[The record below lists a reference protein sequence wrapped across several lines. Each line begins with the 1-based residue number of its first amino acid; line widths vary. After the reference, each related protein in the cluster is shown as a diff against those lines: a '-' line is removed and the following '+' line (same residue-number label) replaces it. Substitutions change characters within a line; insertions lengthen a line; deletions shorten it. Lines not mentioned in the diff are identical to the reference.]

1 MSFSTNPVTL
11 VIQASL
17 LCTAGLLILS
27 LLSFL
32 FIPKPLANI
41 PYTRSSAWI
50 AWGDLLS
57 LALHNFR
64 THEVFD
70 WLDKQCIKHTS
81 PIVQVFLPNYSIT
94 RPVVIV
100 TDQQE
105 IEDITIRRSAI
116 FDRTPL
122 MHAWFD
128 VLFPRSTVTMQTTPE
143 FKEKRRLFLTVL
155 QNAFMTKVTAPCIYQ
170 ASQRLL
176 QLWERKMHAAG
187 GFPFDASEDIQ
198 QTMVEMIV
206 PMLTGTHIDLLN
218 SKKEQIGDDTVRH
231 RGNVANFRA
240 YYPPL
245 YNALQTLSFYLDLT
259 TQGISPPVYTWVFK
273 KLPTFRKAQKT
284 MDIFLTQIIG
294 ASRERLSKSPATNS
308 GQVTCAIDQ
317 VLRCHPRDG
326 MPDYREHDEFLKD
339 ELLQLI
345 IVGQS
350 STSSTP
356 AWTLKWLADCP
367 VAQHRLRQALLSA
380 YPSIADSHGA
390 TPSLSHLLSINV
402 PYLEAVIA
410 ETFRLSRVGPASFR
424 HTTVDT
430 QILGRFIPAHTN
442 VMLVTDG
449 PSQVLTKPLPVNAV
463 DRSDSSRKSAHRWP
477 TWPHRNDLHEFKP
490 ERWLRDEVDEKSC
503 PITLF
508 NAKAGPL
515 LPFSAGPR
523 GCYGQKIAMMELRI
537 LLTMLVLRF
546 KFVQLPSELSK
557 YSSYDGLTKTPS
569 CCYVKLEKVD
579 EAVVVK
585 EAQSSELA

>member
-1 MSFSTNPVTL
+1 MSFFADPVTMC
-11 VIQASL
+11 VQAIL
-17 LCTAGLLILS
+17 LCTLTLLILI
-27 LLSFL
+27 LPSFL

-41 PYTRSSAWI
+41 PYTRSSAWL
-50 AWGDLLS
+50 AWGDLFS

-94 RPVVIV
+94 RPIVIV

-105 IEDITIRRSAI
+105 IEDIVIRRSAI

-143 FKEKRRLFLTVL
+143 FKEKRRLFHTVL
-155 QNAFMTKVTAPCIYQ
+155 QNGFMTNITAPYVFQ
-170 ASQRLL
+170 ASQRLV
-176 QLWERKMHAAG
+176 QLWERKMQAASG
-187 GFPFDASEDIQ
+187 LPFEAYEDIQ

-206 PMLTGTHIDLLN
+206 PMLTENHIDLL
-218 SKKEQIGDDTVRH
+218 STKKEQISDDTVQR
-231 RGNVANFRA
+231 RGNTAIFRA
-240 YYPPL
+240 CYPPL

-259 TQGISPPVYTWVFK
+259 TQGISPPVYMWIFQ

-284 MDIFLTQIIG
+284 MDIFLTQVIG
-294 ASRERLSKSPATNS
+294 ASREKLLENDAADAGN
-308 GQVTCAIDQ
+308 VTCAIDQ
-317 VLRCHPRDG
+317 VLRCQPREG
-326 MPDYREHDEFLKD
+326 MPDYREDDEFLKD

-350 STSSTP
+350 STSSSP
-356 AWTLKWLADCP
+356 AWMLKWLADHP
-367 VAQHRLRQALLSA
+367 VAQHRLREALLTA
-380 YPSIADSHGA
+380 YPSIADGGRSVP
-390 TPSLSHLLSINV
+390 TLSDLLSINV

-410 ETFRLSRVGPASFR
+410 ETFRLSRVGPVSFR
-424 HTTVDT
+424 QTTVDT
-430 QILGRFIPAHTN
+430 GILGRFVPAGTN

-449 PSQVLTKPLPVNAV
+449 PSQVLAKPLSANAAE
-463 DRSDSSRKSAHRWP
+463 RSESSRKSAHRWP
-477 TWPHRNDLHEFKP
+477 NWPHRDDLHEFRP
-490 ERWLRDEVDEKSC
+490 ERWLGEEIDEKGRSR
-503 PITLF
+503 TSL

-537 LLTMLVLRF
+537 LLAMMVLRF
-546 KFVQLPSELSK
+546 NFVHLPPELSK
-557 YSSYDGLTKTPS
+557 YTSYDGLTRAPS
-569 CCYVKLEKVD
+569 CCYVKLESVHKADTVPTAD
-579 EAVVVK
+579 K
-585 EAQSSELA
+585 SGSP